1 MGNSNLKQNI
11 NEFRVHNNAWFFNY
25 EGIEIMAI
33 KIPEFDYWAGVD
45 GYIYSLKGKKLK
57 RLKSRDNGIGYLKV
71 SLSIKPKKST
81 SQYVHRLVA
90 NAWLED
96 GEEDYMGNKRDEINH
111 IDGHKTNN
119 KLCNLER
126 VSRQENV
133 SHHNLVLKAEDYMS
147 LKR

>member
-11 NEFRVHNNAWFFNY
+11 DEFRVHNNAWFFHY
-25 EGIEIMAI
+25 EGIEIMMM

-45 GYIYSLKGKKLK
+45 GYIYSLKGQKIK
-57 RLKSRDNGIGYLKV
+57 RLKSSDNGIGYLKV
-71 SLSIKPKKST
+71 GLSRSPKKSI
-81 SQYVHRLVA
+81 SKYVHSLVA

-96 GEEDYMGNKRDEINH
+96 GAVDCKGNKRDEINH
-111 IDGHKTNN
+111 IDGDKCNN

-133 SHHNLVLKAEDYMS
+133 SHHNLVLKAEDYVVWR
-147 LKR
+147 K